1 MFNLGQSNPTKTV
14 IKGFYE
20 NKKILEI
27 EMDSVEQAEL
37 LISRMKT
44 QKWTSIRSIITEEYA
59 RYFITQMDLEI
70 DSALD
75 EVRYFL
81 KLNKYNG

>member
-1 MFNLGQSNPTKTV
+1 MFNLGQSKPTKTV

-70 DSALD
+70 DSELN

>member
-1 MFNLGQSNPTKTV
+1 MFNLGQSKATKAV

-20 NKKILEI
+20 GKKILDLEL
-27 EMDSVEQAEL
+27 DNVEQAEL

-44 QKWTSIRSIITEEYA
+44 QKWTSIYNTGTETYA
-59 RYFITQMDLEI
+59 RYFITQMDLELH
-70 DSALD
+70 SGLG

-81 KLNKYNG
+81 KLNRYNG